1 MRVPVVCTQERY
13 AMADRF
19 HWGVALQNFFFP
31 PSCYSCGALV
41 LRHADMLCTACR
53 DHVVPLTDAD
63 PLYQLAFARLCG
75 DGLCSGLAAL
85 YHFAAKGPVQDLL
98 HALKYGGLTGIG
110 RSLGVRLG
118 SVMAGAPWSPE
129 IEIIVPLPLFHAKQ
143 RERGYNQSESIAR
156 GIAQILP
163 RPVCPR
169 AVKRSRWTD
178 SQTTLGFAARQ
189 MNVNG
194 AFIVPHRKTANLR
207 GKTVLLVDDVVT
219 TGATTRACAEAL
231 RVGGARA
238 VFVGAIA
245 LAEQLP

>member
-1 MRVPVVCTQERY
+1 
-13 AMADRF
+13 MANGFR
-19 HWGVALQNFFFP
+19 WGVALQNFIFP
-31 PSCYSCGALV
+31 PSCYSCGTSV
-41 LRHADMLCTACR
+41 SQHADLLCSACR
-53 DHVVPLTDAD
+53 ERVVPVTVAD
-63 PLYQLAFARLCG
+63 PLYHLAHARLCG

-110 RSLGVRLG
+110 RSLGVMVG
-118 SVMAGAPWSPE
+118 TVIAGVPWSVE
-129 IEIIVPLPLFHAKQ
+129 IEIVVPLPLFHAKQ

-163 RPVCPR
+163 RPVR
-169 AVKRSRWTD
+169 TRLVKRSRWTD

-189 MNVNG
+189 MNVSG
-194 AFIVPHRKTANLR
+194 AFVVPRRKTAILT

-219 TGATTRACAEAL
+219 TGATTRACAAAL
-231 RVGGARA
+231 RAGGAGA
-238 VFVGAIA
+238 VYVAAVA